1 MKILITG
8 AAGFI
13 GSQLMNRLRSKGATV
28 LGIDNYNDHLYDPQL
43 KVDRTQHFELDI
55 KVCDLRDY
63 NATKAIFDAFQPEQV
78 IHLAAH
84 ANVRD
89 SFGKERDYH
98 SNNIDGTQNL
108 IEICKGRDVRV
119 IYATT
124 SSVYGDTPVPEN
136 GWTEDLVTAKQR
148 NAYAYTKYINEIQF
162 AISGVQNVG
171 LRFFTVYGPWGRPDM
186 ALFQFTKK
194 MLANERIDVYNYGD
208 MKRDFTYVED
218 ILDGIEIILQDSS
231 IESNEIFNIGRGQQV
246 ELMDF
251 VKAIEKNACDTCC
264 GEEANINLAPRH
276 PADTLETWSNTE
288 KLQALGYSPKM
299 DIQEGVD
306 NFYKWYVEYHDG
318 R

>member
-28 LGIDNYNDHLYDPQL
+28 LGVDNYNDHLYEPQL

-63 NATKAIFDAFQPEQV
+63 DTLKKIIDTFSPDQIV
-78 IHLAAH
+78 HLAAH
-84 ANVRD
+84 AGVRD
-89 SFGKERDYH
+89 SFGKERAYH

-108 IEICKGRDVRV
+108 IEICKGTTMRIV
-119 IYATT
+119 YAST
-124 SSVYGDTPVPEN
+124 SSVYGETPIPDE
-136 GWTEDLVTAKQR
+136 GWTEDLTTAKQR
-148 NAYAYTKYINEIQF
+148 NAYAYTKYINELQF
-162 AISGVQNVG
+162 AISGVRNVG

-194 MLANERIDVYNYGD
+194 TLDNQSIDVYNYGN

-218 ILDGIEIILQDSS
+218 IIDGIEIILQKDD
-231 IESNEIFNIGRGQQV
+231 IETNEIFNIGYGAQV
-246 ELMDF
+246 DLMDF
-251 VKAIEKNACDTCC
+251 VKAIGDNV
-264 GEEANINLAPRH
+264 GHEAQVNLAPRH

-288 KLQALGYSPKM
+288 KLQELGYKPTT
-299 DIQEGVD
+299 DIQTGVA
-306 NFYKWYVEYHDG
+306 NFYKWYKEYHSG

>member
-28 LGIDNYNDHLYDPQL
+28 LGVDNYNDHLYEPQL

-63 NATKAIFDAFQPEQV
+63 DTLKKIIDTFSPDQIV
-78 IHLAAH
+78 HLAAH
-84 ANVRD
+84 AGVRD
-89 SFGKERDYH
+89 SFGKERAYH

-108 IEICKGRDVRV
+108 IEICKGTTIRIV
-119 IYATT
+119 YAST
-124 SSVYGDTPVPEN
+124 SSVYGETPIPDE
-136 GWTEDLVTAKQR
+136 GWTEDLTTAKQR
-148 NAYAYTKYINEIQF
+148 NAYAYTKYINELQF
-162 AISGVQNVG
+162 AISGVRNVG

-194 MLANERIDVYNYGD
+194 TLDNQSIDVYNYGN

-218 ILDGIEIILQDSS
+218 IIDGIEIILQKDD
-231 IESNEIFNIGRGQQV
+231 IETNEIFNIGYGAQV
-246 ELMDF
+246 DLMDF
-251 VKAIEKNACDTCC
+251 VKAIGDNV
-264 GEEANINLAPRH
+264 GHEAQVNLAPRH

-288 KLQALGYSPKM
+288 KLQELGYKPTT
-299 DIQEGVD
+299 DIQTGVA
-306 NFYKWYVEYHDG
+306 NFYEWYKEYHSG

>member
-1 MKILITG
+1 MRILITG

-28 LGIDNYNDHLYDPQL
+28 LGIDNYNDHLYEPQL

-63 NATKAIFDAFQPEQV
+63 DTTKNIIDTFKPDQIV
-78 IHLAAH
+78 HLAAH
-84 ANVRD
+84 AGVRD
-89 SFGKERDYH
+89 SFGKERAYH

-108 IEICKGRDVRV
+108 IEICKGTTTRIV
-119 IYATT
+119 YAST
-124 SSVYGDTPVPEN
+124 SSVYGETPIPDE
-136 GWTEDLVTAKQR
+136 GWTEDLTTAKQR
-148 NAYAYTKYINEIQF
+148 NAYAYTKYINELQF
-162 AISGVQNVG
+162 AISGVRNVG

-194 MLANERIDVYNYGD
+194 TLDNQSIDVYNYGN

-218 ILDGIEIILQDSS
+218 IIDGVEIILQNDD
-231 IESNEIFNIGRGQQV
+231 IESNEIFNIGYGAQV
-246 ELMDF
+246 DLMDF
-251 VKAIEKNACDTCC
+251 VKAIGDNV
-264 GEEANINLAPRH
+264 GHEAQVNLAPRH

-288 KLQALGYSPKM
+288 KLQSLGYKPTT
-299 DIQEGVD
+299 DIKTGVA
-306 NFYKWYVEYHDG
+306 NFYEWYKEYHSG